1 MSAAEPVVLRRDAVA
16 FDEPTRFGVRI
27 TCHMNEGPVQVY
39 ERATPKVNSFFGKL
53 PDPLLTEVNGVRSE
67 RPLAELQVQ
76 FVSIDTPGE
85 FISVVEARLP
95 GNDVPVHRGVE
106 VKIKDGKLMELQQ
119 GSF

>member
-1 MSAAEPVVLRRDAVA
+1 MSPDEDAISRELTP
-16 FDEPTRFGVRI
+16 FDEPARFGVRI
-27 TCHMNEGPVQVY
+27 TCTMKDGSKQVY
-39 ERATPKVNSFFGKL
+39 ERATPKVNSWVGKL
-53 PDPLLTEVNGVRSE
+53 PDPLLTEVDGVRSE

-106 VKIKDGKLMELQQ
+106 VKMKDGKLLEMQQ